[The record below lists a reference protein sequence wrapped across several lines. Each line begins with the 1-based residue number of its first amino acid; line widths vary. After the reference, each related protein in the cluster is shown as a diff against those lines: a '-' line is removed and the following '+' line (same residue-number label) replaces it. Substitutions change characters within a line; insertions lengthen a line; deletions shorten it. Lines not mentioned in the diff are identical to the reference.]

1 MIHTHRSR
9 FSSIACMLPPIDIM
23 QPLYSIDKEM
33 CSDLSSILILSI
45 TKTHFVCF
53 GLSDLR
59 EIMSLRY
66 SITQKMNRVYTRMNI
81 IHNVTVSWDLASIV
95 HNN

>member
-23 QPLYSIDKEM
+23 QPLYSIDKELY
-33 CSDLSSILILSI
+33 SDLSSILILSI
-45 TKTHFVCF
+45 TKTHVVWF
-53 GLSDLR
+53 GLSGLH
-59 EIMSLRY
+59 EAESLRY

-95 HNN
+95 SNN